1 MRVKLYREYG
11 AGNSGPVF
19 DAFEKGVIAN
29 GDECVDN
36 FDSADVIVI
45 WSVLFAG
52 RMAGNKDAYQ
62 RARLSGKP
70 IVVLEVGNLIRGETW
85 RVGLNGINRTADWGS
100 GDIDPNRYEKFG
112 VELKPWS
119 PVEGGYITIC
129 TQRGDS
135 LQWEGKPVVEDWCLE
150 QIREVRKYSD
160 RAIVIRP
167 HPRSNDQLQNLFKSA
182 EVLSDKIYF
191 DVPQQTGRDQVNFE
205 DALRYSHAVIN
216 HSAGPGVQ
224 AAIAGIPVVVS
235 DESLAWDVS
244 SKIEEIEFVRTPD
257 RTEWI
262 NNLAHTEYFVD
273 EIEAGLPWS
282 RLKNSLS

>member
-19 DAFEKGVIAN
+19 DAFERGLIAN
-29 GDECVDN
+29 GDTVATEYSD
-36 FDSADVIVI
+36 ADAVCI

-52 RMAGNKDAYQ
+52 RMAGNKNIYH
-62 RARLSGKP
+62 RARKDGKP
-70 IVVLEVGNLIRGETW
+70 VIVLEVGNLKRGESW
-85 RVGLNGINRTADWGS
+85 RLGLSGINRTADWGS
-100 GDIDPNRYEKFG
+100 GEIEANRYEKFG
-112 VELKPWS
+112 VELKPWA

-135 LQWEGKPVVEDWCLE
+135 LQWEGKPVVEDWCLQ
-150 QIREVRKYSD
+150 QIKEVRKYSD

-167 HPRSNDQLQNLFKSA
+167 HPRSKDQLQNLFKSA
-182 EVLSDKIYF
+182 EVISDRVYY
-191 DVPQQTGRDQVNFE
+191 DAPQQTGRDQVNFE
-205 DALRYSHAVIN
+205 DALRYSHIVIN
-216 HSAGPGVQ
+216 HSAGPGIQ
-224 AAIAGIPVVVS
+224 AAIAGVPVVVS

-244 SKIEEIEFVRTPD
+244 TQIEKIETPNLPD
-257 RTEWI
+257 RGEWI